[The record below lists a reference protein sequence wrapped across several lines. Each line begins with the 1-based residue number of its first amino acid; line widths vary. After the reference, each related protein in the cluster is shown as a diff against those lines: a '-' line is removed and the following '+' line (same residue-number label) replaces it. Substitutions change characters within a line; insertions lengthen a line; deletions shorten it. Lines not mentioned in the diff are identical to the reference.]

1 MRIFILLITTIVF
14 IGCTPQQDTIDFQQV
29 LEDAQLRVNQGK
41 SLSEDTLL
49 VQVLEHYKNMEPRDT
64 TKLHQATILAAY
76 HYWWKGDK
84 LQAYALLEGI
94 ANTDREAL
102 ITLSD

>member
-14 IGCTPQQDTIDFQQV
+14 VGCTPQQDTIDFQQV
-29 LEDAQLRVNQGK
+29 LEEAHTRANQGK

-64 TKLHQATILAAY
+64 TKLHQATILTTQIY
-76 HYWWKGDK
+76 DFDGG
-84 LQAYALLEGI
+84 LLKTC
-94 ANTDREAL
+94 NTN
-102 ITLSD
+102 

>member
-1 MRIFILLITTIVF
+1 MHIFIILIITIAF
-14 IGCTPQQDTIDFQQV
+14 IGCTPQQETIDFQQV
-29 LEDAQLRVNQGK
+29 LEDAQPRANRGK

-49 VQVLEHYKNMEPRDT
+49 VQALEHYQNMEPRDT

-84 LQAYALLEGI
+84 PQAYDLLEGI
-94 ANTDREAL
+94 ADTDREAL
-102 ITLSD
+102 ITPID